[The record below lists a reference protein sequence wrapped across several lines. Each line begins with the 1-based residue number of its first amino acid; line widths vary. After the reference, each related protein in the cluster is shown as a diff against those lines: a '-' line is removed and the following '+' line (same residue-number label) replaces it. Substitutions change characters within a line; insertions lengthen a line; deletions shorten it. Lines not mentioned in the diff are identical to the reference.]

1 MLQKASSET
10 FDRVEKGVE
19 FVDSFAGG
27 HAGTAT
33 RALRPAVA
41 SVSPVSPVSAVR
53 PVTPAAA
60 VDPRTASVRHYEG
73 GQLVW
78 RVQCSDLI
86 SRERAV
92 TVFVEDNQVVL
103 VSPPGETARLTSG
116 QLGQLRAALNEAA
129 KMAER

>member
-1 MLQKASSET
+1 M
-10 FDRVEKGVE
+10 E
-19 FVDSFAGG
+19 FVDALAPG

-33 RALRPAVA
+33 RAVRPVA
-41 SVSPVSPVSAVR
+41 PVPTAAALSHTSAAHTVR

-78 RVQCSDLI
+78 RVQCGDLI

>member
-1 MLQKASSET
+1 M
-10 FDRVEKGVE
+10 E

-33 RALRPAVA
+33 RAVRPATVP
-41 SVSPVSPVSAVR
+41 PVSTVR

-78 RVQCSDLI
+78 RVQCGDLI

>member
-1 MLQKASSET
+1 MADNPGLTSADQVADLRGKALLDALEHLDPLSP
-10 FDRVEKGVE
+10 
-19 FVDSFAGG
+19 AA
-27 HAGTAT
+27 HALDVNT
-33 RALRPAVA
+33 L
-41 SVSPVSPVSAVR
+41 
-53 PVTPAAA
+53 AAA
-60 VDPRTASVRHYEG
+60 VDPRTANVRHYEG

-78 RVQCSDLI
+78 RVQCGDLI

>member
-1 MLQKASSET
+1 M
-10 FDRVEKGVE
+10 E
-19 FVDSFAGG
+19 FVDSLAGG
-27 HAGTAT
+27 HAGTAM
-33 RALRPAVA
+33 RPLRPAPGA
-41 SVSPVSPVSAVR
+41 PGIATATR
-53 PVTPAAA
+53 PVTPSA
-60 VDPRTASVRHYEG
+60 VADPRTAGVRHYEG

-78 RVQCSDLI
+78 RVQCGDLI

-92 TVFVEDNQVVL
+92 TVFVENDQVVV

>member
-1 MLQKASSET
+1 M
-10 FDRVEKGVE
+10 E
-19 FVDSFAGG
+19 FVDSIATGSITAGRPG
-27 HAGTAT
+27 MAT
-33 RALRPAVA
+33 RHLRAAGPAGQQTVAVA
-41 SVSPVSPVSAVR
+41 PGRPVSPSA
-53 PVTPAAA
+53 P
-60 VDPRTASVRHYEG
+60 VDPRTASVRRYEG

-78 RVQCSDLI
+78 RVQCGDLI

>member
-1 MLQKASSET
+1 M
-10 FDRVEKGVE
+10 E
-19 FVDSFAGG
+19 FVDSIAAGSIA
-27 HAGTAT
+27 AGRAGMAT
-33 RALRPAVA
+33 RHLRPAGPGGQPAVTVA
-41 SVSPVSPVSAVR
+41 PGANRPISPS
-53 PVTPAAA
+53 AA
-60 VDPRTASVRHYEG
+60 VDPRTASVRRYEG
-73 GQLVW
+73 GQLIW
-78 RVQCSDLI
+78 RVQCGDLI

>member
-10 FDRVEKGVE
+10 FDRAEKGVE

-33 RALRPAVA
+33 RAVRPATV
-41 SVSPVSPVSAVR
+41 PPVSAVR
-53 PVTPAAA
+53 PVTPSAA

-78 RVQCSDLI
+78 RVQCGDLI
-86 SRERAV
+86 RRERAV

>member
-33 RALRPAVA
+33 RAMRPAVA
-41 SVSPVSPVSAVR
+41 TVSPVSAVR

-78 RVQCSDLI
+78 RVQCGDLI

>member
-1 MLQKASSET
+1 M
-10 FDRVEKGVE
+10 E
-19 FVDSFAGG
+19 FVDSIAAG
-27 HAGTAT
+27 HAGTAM
-33 RALRPAVA
+33 RPVRPAA
-41 SVSPVSPVSAVR
+41 I
-53 PVTPAAA
+53 TKAAA
-60 VDPRTASVRHYEG
+60 MNTTPQAPRPIASAPVDPRTASLRRYEG

-78 RVQCSDLI
+78 RVQCGDLI

>member
-1 MLQKASSET
+1 M
-10 FDRVEKGVE
+10 E
-19 FVDSFAGG
+19 FVDSLAGG
-27 HAGTAT
+27 HAGTAM
-33 RALRPAVA
+33 RPVRPGPAGGQGVA
-41 SVSPVSPVSAVR
+41 TVTR
-53 PVTPAAA
+53 PVTPSAAA
-60 VDPRTASVRHYEG
+60 DPRTVGVRHYEG

-78 RVQCSDLI
+78 RVQCGDLI

-92 TVFVEDNQVVL
+92 TVFVEDNQVVV

>member
-1 MLQKASSET
+1 MLQKASSKT
-10 FDRVEKGVE
+10 SDRAEKGVE

-27 HAGTAT
+27 HAGTAI
-33 RALRPAVA
+33 RAVRPATV
-41 SVSPVSPVSAVR
+41 PPVSAVR

-78 RVQCSDLI
+78 RVQCGDLI

>member
-1 MLQKASSET
+1 M
-10 FDRVEKGVE
+10 E
-19 FVDSFAGG
+19 FVDSIATGSIPAGR
-27 HAGTAT
+27 AGMAT
-33 RALRPAVA
+33 RHLRPAGPAGQQAVA
-41 SVSPVSPVSAVR
+41 VAPGANRPVSPS
-53 PVTPAAA
+53 AA
-60 VDPRTASVRHYEG
+60 VDPRTASVRRYEG
-73 GQLVW
+73 GQLIW
-78 RVQCSDLI
+78 RVQCGDLI

>member
-1 MLQKASSET
+1 M
-10 FDRVEKGVE
+10 E
-19 FVDSFAGG
+19 FVDSIATGSIAAGRPG
-27 HAGTAT
+27 MAT
-33 RALRPAVA
+33 RHLRAAGPAGQQAVA
-41 SVSPVSPVSAVR
+41 VGANRPVSPSA
-53 PVTPAAA
+53 P
-60 VDPRTASVRHYEG
+60 VDPRTASVRRYEG

-78 RVQCSDLI
+78 RVQCGDLI

>member
-1 MLQKASSET
+1 MLQKASSDT
-10 FDRVEKGVE
+10 FDRAEKGVE

-33 RALRPAVA
+33 RAVRPAM
-41 SVSPVSPVSAVR
+41 VSPAPAVR

-78 RVQCSDLI
+78 RVQCGDLI

>member
-1 MLQKASSET
+1 M
-10 FDRVEKGVE
+10 E
-19 FVDSFAGG
+19 FVDSIAAR

-33 RALRPAVA
+33 R
-41 SVSPVSPVSAVR
+41 PVRQAAITQAATMNTTPGPR
-53 PVTPAAA
+53 PVTSAP
-60 VDPRTASVRHYEG
+60 VDPRTASLRRYEG

-78 RVQCSDLI
+78 RVQCGDLI

>member
-1 MLQKASSET
+1 M
-10 FDRVEKGVE
+10 E

-33 RALRPAVA
+33 RAVRPSVA
-41 SVSPVSPVSAVR
+41 TVSPVSAVR
-53 PVTPAAA
+53 PVAPAPA

-78 RVQCSDLI
+78 RVQCGDLI

>member
-10 FDRVEKGVE
+10 FDRAEKGVE

-33 RALRPAVA
+33 RAVRPAM
-41 SVSPVSPVSAVR
+41 VSPVPAVR

-78 RVQCSDLI
+78 RVQCGDLI

-103 VSPPGETARLTSG
+103 VSAPGETARLTSG

>member
-1 MLQKASSET
+1 M
-10 FDRVEKGVE
+10 E
-19 FVDSFAGG
+19 FVDAMPA

-33 RALRPAVA
+33 RTVRPMTVARPA
-41 SVSPVSPVSAVR
+41 PVPV
-53 PVTPAAA
+53 
-60 VDPRTASVRHYEG
+60 VDPRTAGLRRYEG

-103 VSPPGETARLTSG
+103 VSPPGETARLTTG